1 MGKPR
6 ATAVADEAKVARAFS
21 DSQVEIAS
29 FRMDLEGESDRA
41 AVIIAASKLDELLRD
56 LIVARL
62 VPSNTSHDELVDG
75 DRPLSSFSAR
85 ISIALRLGL
94 IDAEIARSLDLI
106 RKIRNDFA
114 HSARLTSLSSETH
127 IKRVKELVRPFHRDP
142 RFINMF
148 LTERKSRR
156 KPTVKWIVTDE
167 FIACV
172 TLLAVWIRAVTEV
185 VVPLG
190 AKGALHML
198 VPDEKKSV
206 AK

>member
-1 MGKPR
+1 MKIP
-6 ATAVADEAKVARAFS
+6 TNFS
-21 DSQVEIAS
+21 DFV
-29 FRMDLEGESDRA
+29 
-41 AVIIAASKLDELLRD
+41 
-56 LIVARL
+56 
-62 VPSNTSHDELVDG
+62 SHT
-75 DRPLSSFSAR
+75 FNAK
-85 ISIALRLGL
+85 
-94 IDAEIARSLDLI
+94 
-106 RKIRNDFA
+106 KI
-114 HSARLTSLSSETH
+114 EP